1 MGRPTYSTMLT
12 WSAITPIFPG
22 KFKGPEKIS
31 LNDSGKEVFHVME
44 ERRAAFIH
52 NPSSTTILLSPNED
66 VSSSLFLWKVGPG
79 ETFQLPSPIYTGKI
93 YGCTGTFGMVVDVL
107 VTSFYCEE

>member
-1 MGRPTYSTMLT
+1 MLT

-31 LNDSGKEVFHVME
+31 LNDSGKEVLPVME

-52 NPSSTTILLSPNED
+52 NPSKTIILLSPASD
-66 VSSSLFLWKVGPG
+66 VSPSLFLWKVGPG
-79 ETFQLPSPIYTGKI
+79 ETFQLPSPIYTGNI
-93 YGCTGTFGMVVDVL
+93 YGCTAGLGMTVDVL